1 MEVEGPRGQGL
12 EKGDL
17 GQTVGEQKPGRET
30 KAATEQRVR
39 VHHEGS
45 DELEG
50 SDSKRETGAK
60 GDKQVATAKEEAQ
73 AAEGGGTLLSQHS
86 SYSGST
92 CRIPAAPQALGPA
105 AEGPALGQKK

>member
-17 GQTVGEQKPGRET
+17 RQTVGEQKPGRET

-60 GDKQVATAKEEAQ
+60 GDKQVATAKKRHRQ
-73 AAEGGGTLLSQHS
+73 
-86 SYSGST
+86 
-92 CRIPAAPQALGPA
+92 
-105 AEGPALGQKK
+105 QKAVGLC

>member
-1 MEVEGPRGQGL
+1 MEGPGGQGL
-12 EKGDL
+12 EKGAL

-30 KAATEQRVR
+30 KGATEQRVR

-45 DELEG
+45 DELED
-50 SDSKRETGAK
+50 SDSKRETSAR
-60 GDKQVATAKEEAQ
+60 GDKQVATAKEAQ

-92 CRIPAAPQALGPA
+92 CRIPAAPQAPGHA
-105 AEGPALGQKK
+105 AEGRALGQKK